1 MSRRFNIEAS
11 IDLNTNLVRLR
22 LEVQVLEI
30 LLDLKLR

>member
-11 IDLNTNLVRLR
+11 IDLNINLVKLR
-22 LEVQVLEI
+22 LEVQILEV